1 MSGDVPLR
9 QNFWR
14 IRCVLKNEELPINF
28 GGDVR
33 NILYLKSIS
42 ERGHQIR
49 LEYFGLFCFRS
60 RLSIA
65 DLAAHD

>member
-1 MSGDVPLR
+1 M
-9 QNFWR
+9 
-14 IRCVLKNEELPINF
+14 LKNEELPINF